1 MKLPET
7 LVNLGVLGVLAVELT
22 RRKTV
27 QKKLKKI

>member
-7 LVNLGVLGVLAVELT
+7 IEKLGVLGVLAVELT
-22 RRKTV
+22 WRKTV